1 MPRPWWWSV
10 YPRDTPTLDSKILD
24 LRLFT
29 NCDFS
34 IFRCRNERKHRHI
47 LKSKKQEEEKKRQK
61 EKQEQREKRRR
72 EAEAMDSYDDW
83 MKKKV
88 GRKQLPLR
96 NLRLLFDTGV
106 TTISQFV
113 NGQVQGNKIFF
124 IWMLRLILYSVVT
137 FWYALKRNL
146 GCRRGVAMI
155 IVISLSL
162 EGKGRIPKDARR
174 AKKKVRR
181 RTWFSYTSPSME
193 PCCQNYTSG
202 EIAQWQS
209 CSCKWIKLTLSDLH
223 IRLWQGFCFDS
234 HKLEPT
240 AGRPVFA
247 SWSFLWF

>member
-1 MPRPWWWSV
+1 MNTLLEDGMTSLLRIL
-10 YPRDTPTLDSKILD
+10 RILDSKILD

-47 LKSKKQEEEKKRQK
+47 LKSKKQEEEEKRQK
-61 EKQEQREKRRR
+61 EKHEQREKRRR

-88 GRKQLPLR
+88 GKKQLPLR

-137 FWYALKRNL
+137 F
-146 GCRRGVAMI
+146 
-155 IVISLSL
+155 
-162 EGKGRIPKDARR
+162 
-174 AKKKVRR
+174 
-181 RTWFSYTSPSME
+181 
-193 PCCQNYTSG
+193 
-202 EIAQWQS
+202 
-209 CSCKWIKLTLSDLH
+209 
-223 IRLWQGFCFDS
+223 
-234 HKLEPT
+234 
-240 AGRPVFA
+240 
-247 SWSFLWF
+247 